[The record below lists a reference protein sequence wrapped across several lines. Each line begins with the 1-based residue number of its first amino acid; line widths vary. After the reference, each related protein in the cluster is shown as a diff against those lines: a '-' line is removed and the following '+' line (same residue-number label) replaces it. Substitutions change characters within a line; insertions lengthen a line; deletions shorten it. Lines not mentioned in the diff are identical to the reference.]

1 MKSILRLQ
9 RYPAGIPLVAD
20 EILEFHAI
28 RLILL
33 IKICGSK
40 DKVRKQKKIEGLT
53 KIAKLDFFIR
63 YPEFFRKVI
72 SYLGKNNEIE
82 HHQGGVE
89 SRMIR
94 FHYGPWD
101 QRYYQVLPYLEAK
114 GLLKIEK
121 KGNAFTFFLT
131 ELGDLV
137 SENFVED
144 ENYKELITNIT
155 NVQKLL
161 SKFTGTQLKSLV
173 YNLFEKEVSLKKLG
187 EKI

>member
-1 MKSILRLQ
+1 
-9 RYPAGIPLVAD
+9 
-20 EILEFHAI
+20 
-28 RLILL
+28 
-33 IKICGSK
+33 
-40 DKVRKQKKIEGLT
+40 
-53 KIAKLDFFIR
+53 
-63 YPEFFRKVI
+63 
-72 SYLGKNNEIE
+72 
-82 HHQGGVE
+82 
-89 SRMIR
+89 MIR